1 MREMTCGHVGCELPV
16 SRRGLLKAGS
26 VAVGGSTLLAAAP
39 LTAAATA
46 GSAAAAASFAPGG
59 DYLAMAQSA
68 VDWILSTRSS
78 DEFGAFFPADAAN
91 PKRFFM
97 APSSADS
104 YYCGIAGMI
113 LTFAELARAT
123 GEPRYREAAMAGA
136 DRLLIRWAAVA
147 NAEKPKII
155 DMRWNMIFGIS
166 GIGMAL
172 YQAGLMLNEP
182 RYTAALGAVADRI
195 VAAAD
200 PANPKGSWTEF
211 AGYIGDSS
219 TVLYLARAGQI
230 LKNRRYLRVAAQAG
244 DRLIALATQEGDGSL
259 AWRGPQNPS
268 LPHLY
273 YPGFEMGTAG
283 IIYTLASL
291 AEATGQAR
299 FLNAAKRGATH
310 LMSLAVTEGDAAL
323 IPYALPDFRHIYYL
337 GFCHGAA
344 GTARSFYK
352 LHQLT
357 GDRLYLDWTNR
368 LAQGILAAGAPELES
383 PGMWNTV
390 TQCCGTASQVTLFLG
405 LWATFGNPGHLEIAR
420 RAGRAIAS
428 RANNVDGKGDKWFM
442 AWQRIEP
449 SIVNAEAGYMIGAA
463 GIATSLLHLHLA
475 ETGRYE
481 VNLPF
486 DNPYPTSRRA

>member
-1 MREMTCGHVGCELPV
+1 MPV
-16 SRRGLLKAGS
+16 SRRSLLQAGPF
-26 VAVGGSTLLAAAP
+26 AVGAGALLAAEP
-39 LTAAATA
+39 LAAAESA
-46 GSAAAAASFAPGG
+46 GPAPAAPGFSPGG
-59 DYLAMAQSA
+59 DYLAMARSA
-68 VDWILSTRSS
+68 ADWIISTQST

-97 APSSADS
+97 APSAADS
-104 YYCGIAGMI
+104 YYCGIAGMV
-113 LTFAELARAT
+113 LMFAELARTT

-136 DRLLIRWAAVA
+136 DRLLIRWPAIA
-147 NAEKPKII
+147 NEVKSKII
-155 DMRWNMIFGIS
+155 DMRWNMIFGLS

-172 YQAGLMLNEP
+172 YQAGLLLNEP
-182 RYTAALGAVADRI
+182 RYTAALGSIADRI
-195 VAAAD
+195 ASAAN
-200 PANPKGSWTEF
+200 PANPKGTWTEF

-219 TVLYLARAGQI
+219 TLLFLTHAARI
-230 LKNRRYLRVAAQAG
+230 LNNKRYLRLATQAG
-244 DRLIALATQEGDGSL
+244 DRLLALSTKESDGSL

-268 LPHLY
+268 MPHLY

-283 IIYTLASL
+283 VAFTLASL

-299 FLNAAKRGATH
+299 FLDGARRGAAH
-310 LMSLAVTEGDAAL
+310 LMSLAVSKGNAAL
-323 IPYALPDFRHIYYL
+323 IPYAFPDYRDLFYL

-344 GTARSFYK
+344 GTARTFYK

-368 LAQGILAAGAPELES
+368 LAEGILAAGAPELES

-405 LWATFGNPGHLEIAR
+405 LWATFGNPSHLEIAQ
-420 RAGRAIAS
+420 RAGRTIAS
-428 RANNVDGKGDKWFM
+428 RANNIDGKGNKWFM

-481 VNLPF
+481 VSLPF
-486 DNPYPTSRRA
+486 DNPFPRTRRS